1 MQSAGFGIGYKITQR
16 RLGASNFLCFSRV
29 IGWGLTI
36 KIMKDF
42 VALQSSFCVCLILA
56 SSQQMSGTCFVVCR
70 CSFSACY
77 CWLLSV
83 EVTCHSIFLTSVV
96 VMLSYLLSIT
106 PKQIVYL
113 VYLMFGKE
121 LILFFLPDAGI
132 SHYVTFYSTISSG
145 RKDFPI

>member
-1 MQSAGFGIGYKITQR
+1 MQSAGFGIGYKITQS

-29 IGWGLTI
+29 IGQELTI

-42 VALQSSFCVCLILA
+42 VALQSSFCVCMILA
-56 SSQQMSGTCFVVCR
+56 ASEQTSGTCFVVCR
-70 CSFSACY
+70 CSFSGCY

-96 VMLSYLLSIT
+96 VMLSYLPSLA
-106 PKQIVYL
+106 PKQMIYL

-121 LILFFLPDAGI
+121 LILCFLPDAGI
-132 SHYVTFYSTISSG
+132 SHYVAFYSTIPSG
-145 RKDFPI
+145 EKDFPI